1 MITRCYDRCVAL
13 VFFVISM
20 IFAGKRI
27 GKSIGSIFIIR
38 SIYKRI
44 IIKNLFIKDIQT
56 FYYYIGIAA
65 IDSLHDS
72 SIFAILRNR
81 MKGLPVRYQATDKL
95 LNFIVSLINAAY
107 RWQATRAVSRIVPS
121 LAMSPLIS
129 RYFCPLRL
137 Q

>member
-1 MITRCYDRCVAL
+1 MRCSRV
-13 VFFVISM
+13 FVISI

-27 GKSIGSIFIIR
+27 AKSIGSIFIIR

-72 SIFAILRNR
+72 SIFAILR
-81 MKGLPVRYQATDKL
+81 KPDEGFTVRYQTTDKL

-107 RWQATRAVSRIVPS
+107 RWQATRAVSRIVAS
-121 LAMSPLIS
+121 FS
-129 RYFCPLRL
+129 RP
-137 Q
+137 